1 MTGKPIAVKGEFCPL
16 WRRDVSKVCHTCAWF
31 SRIEGVHPQ
40 TGERVDMWKCAISLQ
55 VIATLEAAKAA
66 TMGGATT
73 QELRNDLHRDRQSQ
87 TRLLASTPMRPQLL
101 QLKEPDGQ

>member
-16 WRRDVSKVCHTCAWF
+16 WRRDVSKVCNTCAWF
-31 SRIEGVHPQ
+31 SHIEGVHPQ

-66 TMGGATT
+66 TVGGATT
-73 QELRNDLHRDRQSQ
+73 QALRNDMHQDRQSQ
-87 TRLLASTPMRPQLL
+87 TRLLSSRPQLL
-101 QLKEPDGQ
+101 QLREPDGQ